1 MILFLVSIIL
11 VLLFVFLVYN
21 LLRALTPLQKGL
33 ALFLVICAH
42 LVLALEISSLFGA
55 LNRPLIILLVQ
66 AGLDAAAFGL
76 NRMLHIGTPKI
87 TFTSLKEGIKETLAA
102 ARRNKGI
109 VLFGAVILLTYAFLA
124 FLEIRFPQNTADALV
139 NHLSRIAHW
148 LQQGSVK
155 TYVGVNTVGTTC
167 PYNNSLLMLW
177 SMVFLGT
184 DRLVGFVQFGAAI
197 ATAACI

>member
-87 TFTSLKEGIKETLAA
+87 TFTSLKEGIKETLAD
-102 ARRNKGI
+102 RK
-109 VLFGAVILLTYAFLA
+109 
-124 FLEIRFPQNTADALV
+124 
-139 NHLSRIAHW
+139 
-148 LQQGSVK
+148 SV
-155 TYVGVNTVGTTC
+155 V
-167 PYNNSLLMLW
+167 
-177 SMVFLGT
+177 
-184 DRLVGFVQFGAAI
+184 
-197 ATAACI
+197 